1 VTPSG
6 LRVEPLAAPHLAGWR
21 ALFDAC
27 ACACFCRYWHFT
39 GDKNAWLDRAAHRP
53 EESLAEQEADLAAGD
68 PRAAGVV
75 ALDGDA
81 IVGWMKIA
89 PRSVMG
95 KLRSLPVYRAAD
107 LGDGEGVWS
116 IGCFLVAPS
125 HRGAGV
131 ARALLEGGAAFARAQ
146 GAVTLEAYPRRSA
159 DALGEHEVWQG
170 PLHLFASAGFEVYAE
185 AHPPYPVLR
194 RPA

>member
-1 VTPSG
+1 MTATS
-6 LRVEPLAAPHLAGWR
+6 LRVEPLVARHLAGWR

-27 ACACFCRYWHFT
+27 TCTCFCRYWHFA

-53 EESLAEQEADLAAGD
+53 DESFDEHAADVTAGD
-68 PRAAGVV
+68 PRASGVV
-75 ALDGDA
+75 ALDGDDV
-81 IVGWMKIA
+81 VGWMKVA
-89 PRSVMG
+89 PRAVMG
-95 KLRSLPVYRAAD
+95 KLRSLPVYRATD
-107 LGDGEGVWS
+107 LGDDEGVWS

-125 HRGAGV
+125 HRGTGV
-131 ARALLEGGAAFARAQ
+131 ARALLEGGASFARAR
-146 GAVTLEAYPRRSA
+146 GARVLEAYPRRSA

-170 PLHLFASAGFEVYAE
+170 PLGLFESAGFEVYAQ